1 MGTPLSRTP
10 APAGASKASDAAGA
24 PATAAPDKPLQN
36 PVQSGPRP
44 WLRSLGDA
52 LGLHRR
58 APSAAPV
65 TEAATR
71 LEPSPP
77 EPSAL
82 PETPSSPL
90 DALYAL
96 APRLRALWAAD
107 TSAVPAQW
115 SPANPARGQSAVTA
129 CIVQDVMGGTIVE
142 VVMSTPAG
150 ATVSHFCNDV
160 DGLAIDLTPAEF
172 PPGTTVTDR
181 VIARP
186 GFATMRDYVLSLPG
200 IEARY
205 ELLRGRLRDVAAAA

>member
-1 MGTPLSRTP
+1 MT
-10 APAGASKASDAAGA
+10 
-24 PATAAPDKPLQN
+24 
-36 PVQSGPRP
+36 V
-44 WLRSLGDA
+44 
-52 LGLHRR
+52 
-58 APSAAPV
+58 
-65 TEAATR
+65 AATPI
-71 LEPSPP
+71 EPTAP
-77 EPSAL
+77 ELSAS
-82 PETPSSPL
+82 PETSSSPL

-96 APRLRALWAAD
+96 APRLRALWSAD
-107 TSAVPAQW
+107 TSAAPAQW

-142 VVMSTPAG
+142 AVMVTPAG

-181 VIARP
+181 VTARP

-205 ELLRGRLRDVAAAA
+205 ELLRGRLGDIAAAA